1 MATRVFPR
9 LISLLA
15 VALLASCQQGTPA
28 QSNAPTAK
36 PKLSYEAGV
45 MAVLQ
50 ERYGSA
56 VQLQGQW
63 AQQLSDADLGQARPV
78 HRDICAD
85 QSISA
90 QNGNYRMLAICTSYD
105 DASPIELGSTDFIVL
120 RRAADDGVS
129 IAAELLGQGSG
140 TGGKP
145 GSVATLQMGANA
157 WGFQVDDELVV
168 VGAAMRNR
176 AWYVFDGDKVLS
188 SAGWLRSHLD
198 DRNAIDCN
206 ASGNCSHGRLD
217 LNFDAAPDNSQPQ
230 LAYWPLRVHE
240 KGRGC
245 AGVVNKTHSVAYDS
259 TQSRYEISPSMQI
272 ESCD

>member
-28 QSNAPTAK
+28 QGDAPAAK

-45 MAVLQ
+45 MAALQ

-63 AQQLSDADLGQARPV
+63 SQQLSDADLGQARAV

-85 QSISA
+85 QSISV

-120 RRAADDGVS
+120 RRAADDGIS

-145 GSVATLQMGANA
+145 GSVTTLQMGANA
-157 WGFQVDDELVV
+157 WAFQVDDELVV

-176 AWYVFDGDKVLS
+176 AWYLFDGNDKLS

-198 DRNAIDCN
+198 DRDAIDCN

-217 LNFDAAPDNSQPQ
+217 LNFDAVPDGNQAQ
-230 LAYWPLRVHE
+230 LAYWPLRVQE

-245 AGVVNKTHSVAYDS
+245 AGAVNKTHSVAYDS
-259 TQSRYEISPSMQI
+259 TQSRYLIPSSMQI

>member
-1 MATRVFPR
+1 MATRVFPC

-15 VALLASCQQGTPA
+15 AALLASCQQGTPA
-28 QSNAPTAK
+28 QDAAPAAK

-50 ERYGSA
+50 ERYGST

-63 AQQLSDADLGQARPV
+63 TQQLSDADLGQARPV

-85 QSISA
+85 QTIKLPSGS
-90 QNGNYRMLAICTSYD
+90 YRMLAVCTAYD
-105 DASPIELGSTDFIVL
+105 NASPIELGSTDFIVL

-129 IAAELLGQGSG
+129 VAAELLGQGSG

-145 GSVATLQMGANA
+145 GSVTTLQMGANA

-168 VGAAMRNR
+168 VGALMRNR
-176 AWYVFDGDKVLS
+176 AWYLFDGDKTLS
-188 SAGWLRSHLD
+188 NAGWLRSHLD
-198 DRNAIDCN
+198 DHNAIDCN

-217 LNFDAAPDNSQPQ
+217 LNFDAVPDDSQPQ
-230 LAYWPLRVHE
+230 LAYWPLRVQE

-245 AGVVNKTHSVAYDS
+245 TGAVNKSHSIAYDS
-259 TQSRYEISPSMQI
+259 TQSRYLIPATMQL
-272 ESCD
+272 EACN